1 MSHFYGGI
9 QGGRGEATRTGH
21 KNTGIHAYIKTW
33 NTSAGMWLRYCKTT
47 DTNRYTIMGASFD
60 EEDMSELSFMFMQM
74 VDRYYKDKGEPSP
87 LERFKE
93 AQKRGHA

>member
-1 MSHFYGGI
+1 MSHFYGGVR
-9 QGGRGEATRTGH
+9 GGRGEATRTGH

-33 NTSAGMWLRYCKTT
+33 NTTASMRLTYCETT

-74 VDRYYKDKGEPSP
+74 VDRYYKDKGAPSA
-87 LERFKE
+87 LERFQE